1 MVNTNKVQLLQ
12 LPLAEVVEGLPSKSV
27 KKIDKR
33 ILKHEL
39 VPEHRVLTLEEA
51 AEVLGRLRVK
61 PWQLPHIS
69 INDPV
74 ISLIGAKPGDIIEI
88 RRKSP
93 TAGETITYRVVVP
106 Y

>member
-1 MVNTNKVQLLQ
+1 MLIRRSYAK
-12 LPLAEVVEGLPSKSV
+12 LPLRGVVEKLPSKSV
-27 KKIDKR
+27 KKIDRR

-51 AEVLGRLRVK
+51 AEVLGRLRAK

-69 INDPV
+69 INDPIV
-74 ISLIGAKPGDIIEI
+74 SLIGAKPGDIIEI
-88 RRKSP
+88 KRRSP
-93 TAGETITYRVVVP
+93 TAGEAIAYRVVVP